1 MSELTLIL
9 DRMDQ
14 GDPKAAEELLP
25 LVYLE
30 LRKLAA
36 VQMTQQP
43 PGQTLQPTA
52 LVHEAWLKLAGGT
65 SQVWNGRKHFF
76 STAAQAMRQILVD
89 RARKKKAQRHGGE
102 YEILNADALEIVAP
116 APDEKLIQLDEA
128 LDQLAAVQPAKAEVV
143 KLKFFAGL
151 KEREI
156 ADLLGI
162 TERTVQ
168 RYWSYSQVWLFDY
181 LSVKQG

>member
-9 DRMDQ
+9 QRLDQ
-14 GDPKAAEELLP
+14 GDPQAAGELLP
-25 LVYLE
+25 LVYQE

-36 VQMTQQP
+36 LQMAQQP

-65 SQVWNGRKHFF
+65 PQLWNGRKHFF

-89 RARKKKAQRHGGE
+89 RARKKRARRHGGGRE
-102 YEILNADALEIVAP
+102 HFDADAIEIAAP
-116 APDEKLIQLDEA
+116 APDETLLELDEA
-128 LDQLAAVQPAKAEVV
+128 LDQFAAIQPAKAEVV
-143 KLKFFAGL
+143 QLKFFAGL

-168 RYWSYSQVWLFDY
+168 RYWSYAQVWLFDY
-181 LSVKQG
+181 LSAKQG